1 MIDAK
6 EIEFDPPE
14 TPNVITAPMPSHG
27 KGVNAIEDISYVSTI
42 SDLTT
47 PLIIIKNN
55 LLQAGLFSG
64 CLESCYHCVY
74 QVDGCMWLKKIFL

>member
-14 TPNVITAPMPSHG
+14 TPNLITAPMPRHG
-27 KGVNAIEDISYVSTI
+27 KCINSIDNVSYVSTI

-47 PLIIIKNN
+47 SLIIVKKN
-55 LLQAGLFSG
+55 LLRAGLFLG
-64 CLESCYHCVY
+64 CLEVVTIVRPNLMTVC
-74 QVDGCMWLKKIFL
+74 G